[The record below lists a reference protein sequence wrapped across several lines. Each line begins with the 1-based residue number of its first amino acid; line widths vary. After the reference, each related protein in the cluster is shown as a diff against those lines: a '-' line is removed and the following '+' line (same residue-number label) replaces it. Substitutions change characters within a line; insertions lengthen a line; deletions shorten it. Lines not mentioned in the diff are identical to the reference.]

1 MQAFFHFIAWQG
13 LCLGVGRDW
22 TPSPVLRLLASFPT
36 QKKCFPNFQPIRK
49 NDPLAVHTLPMVDGL
64 MVWSG
69 INLTAPMMTTCP
81 PYKSGLLLVRL
92 RATGNQSFFES
103 SLFVGSKFN
112 PSSAP
117 NLNLVLW
124 NEKNKSFVSVMF
136 VCRRH
141 HPASHLLHRFTL
153 FWCSGLLTLSVQLL
167 WILKATGWR
176 WTLTSWS
183 DIYQR
188 TIWNLWFWA
197 LVRNLQWMCRTD
209 CAWNYFFVGGKWKV
223 FTWGGTTDLR
233 NSDLGS
239 VVTRAM
245 GTQKLSKGPSQW
257 SASLKAKECPS
268 PRSHPGRRWCRLA
281 LQISATFFLTT

>member
-1 MQAFFHFIAWQG
+1 MPCSAGHKDCGRPVPGDILSFFKQKSSNLIACPHFTLQKGREGFVFFQCNFFRIHTG
-13 LCLGVGRDW
+13 FLSFHCLTRTLFGRW
-22 TPSPVLRLLASFPT
+22 KRLDSVTCLEVVSFISLT
-36 QKKCFPNFQPIRK
+36 KKVFSKSSTHQENY
-49 NDPLAVHTLPMVDGL
+49 PLAVHTLPMVDGL

-69 INLTAPMMTTCP
+69 A
-81 PYKSGLLLVRL
+81 
-92 RATGNQSFFES
+92 
-103 SLFVGSKFN
+103 SLCVGPKFN

-124 NEKNKSFVSVMF
+124 NEKNTSFVSVMF

-141 HPASHLLHRFTL
+141 HHPASHLLHRFTP

-209 CAWNYFFVGGKWKV
+209 CAWNYFFVGESVHMG
-223 FTWGGTTDLR
+223 R
-233 NSDLGS
+233 NNRFD
-239 VVTRAM
+239 
-245 GTQKLSKGPSQW
+245 K
-257 SASLKAKECPS
+257 
-268 PRSHPGRRWCRLA
+268 
-281 LQISATFFLTT
+281 